1 MPLPKVRQLTQMRLE
16 YEPDDYESEGFNT
29 GPLAP
34 TSDYEP
40 DDYEKEGYMISPQD
54 KVRLLPSSR

>member
-29 GPLAP
+29 EPLAP
-34 TSDYEP
+34 IRILPPISDYEP

-54 KVRLLPSSR
+54 KLR